1 MNTVWKINSQIAC
14 SPKLKMRGEGRK
26 NDDGDIYQIVASQD
40 CGK

>member
-1 MNTVWKINSQIAC
+1 MFSKIEDAMS
-14 SPKLKMRGEGRK
+14 GEGRK